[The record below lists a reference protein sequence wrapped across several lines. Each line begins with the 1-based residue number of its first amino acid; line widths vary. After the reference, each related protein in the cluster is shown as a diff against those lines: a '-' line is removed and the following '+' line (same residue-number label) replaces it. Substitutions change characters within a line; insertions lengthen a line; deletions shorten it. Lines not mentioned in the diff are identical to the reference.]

1 VNNAELLQSLD
12 QLRAIMTSVATGG
25 ARIQDQSARYT
36 ALFRAVDAEFRGR
49 GIDNPI
55 PFPDLW
61 DWYGRWSQGDL
72 PQYRDRRRFL
82 GELFESAPRLIH
94 TAHDHAFEATGW
106 ERIDRTVQKARA
118 NLASASNEED
128 FQAVGLLCREVLIT
142 LGQEVWDVARHPP
155 LDGVDPS
162 ETDAKRRIG
171 AYVSAELAGGANE
184 EARKHALAA
193 LALAVALQH
202 RRTADFRD
210 AAMCLEG
217 TTSVVNLVAII
228 EGRRDRAPEGEPD
241 FTF

>member
-1 VNNAELLQSLD
+1 MTNADLLQALD

-36 ALFRAVDAEFRGR
+36 ALFRSVDSEFRGR

-72 PQYRDRRRFL
+72 PQYRDRRKFL
-82 GELFESAPRLIH
+82 GDLFETAGRLVQ
-94 TAHDHAFEATGW
+94 TAHDHVFHATGW
-106 ERIDRTVQKARA
+106 ERIDRTVQKARV
-118 NLASASNEED
+118 NLAGASNAED

-142 LGQEVWDVARHPP
+142 LGQEVWDATRHPP
-155 LDGVDPS
+155 TDGVNPS

-228 EGRRDRAPEGEPD
+228 EGRRDRGQD
-241 FTF
+241 QMGS